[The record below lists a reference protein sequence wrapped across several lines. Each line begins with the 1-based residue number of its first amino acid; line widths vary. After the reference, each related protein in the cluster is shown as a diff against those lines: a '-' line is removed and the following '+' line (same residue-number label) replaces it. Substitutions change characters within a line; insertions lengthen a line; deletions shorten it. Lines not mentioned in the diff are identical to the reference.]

1 MREEERGGCEREY
14 AGGRER
20 AAQSARKIHRG
31 GGPQSATRVSLSDDG
46 LAAALSSRRRR
57 SPADGHRRPWAST
70 GVSSGDAE
78 KAIRAARA
86 RPRPSSSS
94 TTGN

>member
-1 MREEERGGCEREY
+1 MRGVVANASTPGAERGR
-14 AGGRER
+14 RSRR
-20 AAQSARKIHRG
+20 AKSIAAAAPSLRLV
-31 GGPQSATRVSLSDDG
+31 RVSLSADG
-46 LAAALSSRRRR
+46 LAAALSSRRRRR

-86 RPRPSSSS
+86 RPPRPSSSS
-94 TTGN
+94 TAGN